1 MPWPAC
7 HVFGVPARS
16 FTFRLRNA
24 FYGGFDGALSAAEAT
39 VLLRAVILQHI
50 NPLRQPIN
58 PSKAKASTT
67 THPSISLLLAG
78 SKALKRPLVRKP
90 MGHPLGLNPAGVL
103 LFRNRALGGA
113 AESTVLLRAT
123 AKASTPFHPH
133 PSIHLPLLL
142 AGSKVLKRPL
152 VRKPMGHPLGLNP
165 AGVLLFRNRALGGVS
180 AAESRVLLR
189 ATAKASTPF
198 HTHPS
203 IHPSLFAFSYPRCC
217 YGPRPKLPPHSTP
230 IHPSIHPSISP
241 FAFSWFEGAATA
253 LGPQTNWPPL
263 GRESC
268 WGSAVSQPC
277 PRRCSRIHGAAQGH
291 GQSFHPIPP
300 PSIHPSLF
308 AFSWFEG
315 AETAPGPQTNGPPLG
330 PESCWGSAVSQP
342 CPRRCFCSRIQGAA
356 QGHGQSFHPI
366 PYPSIHP
373 SIHLSLLL
381 AIHGA
386 AMGHGQSF
394 HPIPPPSI
402 HPSIYL
408 SLLLAGSKVLKRPLV
423 RRPIGHPLGVNPAGV
438 LLFRNRALGGVSV
451 AESTVLLR
459 AAAKASTFHPI
470 PLPSIHPS
478 IHPSISL
485 LL

>member
-1 MPWPAC
+1 MTAPHHWPAC
-7 HVFGVPARS
+7 AYFWHALASLSCFWRASRS

-24 FYGGFDGALSAAEAT
+24 FYGGFDGALSAAEST
-39 VLLRAVILQHI
+39 VLLRAVILQPI
-50 NPLRQPIN
+50 NPLRQPIQGQ
-58 PSKAKASTT
+58 SFHH
-67 THPSISLLLAG
+67 HP
-78 SKALKRPLVRKP
+78 P
-90 MGHPLGLNPAGVL
+90 
-103 LFRNRALGGA
+103 
-113 AESTVLLRAT
+113 
-123 AKASTPFHPH
+123 
-133 PSIHLPLLL
+133 IHL
-142 AGSKVLKRPL
+142 
-152 VRKPMGHPLGLNP
+152 
-165 AGVLLFRNRALGGVS
+165 
-180 AAESRVLLR
+180 
-189 ATAKASTPF
+189 
-198 HTHPS
+198 
-203 IHPSLFAFSYPRCC
+203 
-217 YGPRPKLPPHSTP
+217 
-230 IHPSIHPSISP
+230 
-241 FAFSWFEGAATA
+241 FAFSWFEGAETA
-253 LGPQTNWPPL
+253 P
-263 GRESC
+263 GR
-268 WGSAVSQPC
+268 SAVSQPC

-300 PSIHPSLF
+300 PSIHPSISLCF
-308 AFSWFEG
+308 YSWFEG

-366 PYPSIHP
+366 PYPSIH
-373 SIHLSLLL
+373 LSLLL

-386 AMGHGQSF
+386 AQGHGQSF

-470 PLPSIHPS
+470 PLSSIHPS
-478 IHPSISL
+478 IHLFAFIAGSKVLKRPLVRKPMGHPLGLNPAGVL
-485 LL
+485 LFRNRALGGVSAAESTVLHIQVAQCFLWLFRRCSFGS

>member
-39 VLLRAVILQHI
+39 VLLRAVILQPI

-90 MGHPLGLNPAGVL
+90 MGHPLGLNPAGVV

-133 PSIHLPLLL
+133 PSIHPSLFAFSWFEGAETAPGPQTNGPPLGPESCWGSAVSQPCPKRCFCSRIQGAAQGHGQSFHPIPYPSIHPSLFAFSYPRCCYGPRPKLPPHSTPIHPSIHLSLFAFSWFEGAETALGPQTNWPPLGRESCWGSAVSQPCPRRCFCSRIHGVVLLRAAAKASTFHPIPL
-142 AGSKVLKRPL
+142 PSIHPSIHLFAFIAGSKVLKRPL

-165 AGVLLFRNRALGGVS
+165 AGVLLFRNRALGG
-180 AAESRVLLR
+180 AAESTVLLR

-198 HTHPS
+198 H
-203 IHPSLFAFSYPRCC
+203 
-217 YGPRPKLPPHSTP
+217 PH
-230 IHPSIHPSISP
+230 
-241 FAFSWFEGAATA
+241 
-253 LGPQTNWPPL
+253 
-263 GRESC
+263 
-268 WGSAVSQPC
+268 
-277 PRRCSRIHGAAQGH
+277 
-291 GQSFHPIPP
+291 

-373 SIHLSLLL
+373 SISLC
-381 AIHGA
+381 
-386 AMGHGQSF
+386 F
-394 HPIPPPSI
+394 
-402 HPSIYL
+402 
-408 SLLLAGSKVLKRPLV
+408 
-423 RRPIGHPLGVNPAGV
+423 
-438 LLFRNRALGGVSV
+438 
-451 AESTVLLR
+451 
-459 AAAKASTFHPI
+459 
-470 PLPSIHPS
+470 
-478 IHPSISL
+478 
-485 LL
+485 

>member
-39 VLLRAVILQHI
+39 VLLRAVILQPI

-78 SKALKRPLVRKP
+78 SKALQR
-90 MGHPLGLNPAGVL
+90 
-103 LFRNRALGGA
+103 
-113 AESTVLLRAT
+113 
-123 AKASTPFHPH
+123 
-133 PSIHLPLLL
+133 
-142 AGSKVLKRPL
+142 
-152 VRKPMGHPLGLNP
+152 
-165 AGVLLFRNRALGGVS
+165 
-180 AAESRVLLR
+180 
-189 ATAKASTPF
+189 
-198 HTHPS
+198 
-203 IHPSLFAFSYPRCC
+203 
-217 YGPRPKLPPHSTP
+217 
-230 IHPSIHPSISP
+230 
-241 FAFSWFEGAATA
+241 
-253 LGPQTNWPPL
+253 PQTNGPPL
-263 GRESC
+263 GPESC

-300 PSIHPSLF
+300 PSIHPSIHPSLF

-373 SIHLSLLL
+373 SICLLL

-423 RRPIGHPLGVNPAGV
+423 RKPMGHPLGLNPAGV
-438 LLFRNRALGGVSV
+438 LLFRNRALGGVSA
-451 AESTVLLR
+451 AESRVLLR
-459 AAAKASTFHPI
+459 ATAKASTPFHT
-470 PLPSIHPS
+470 HPS
-478 IHPSISL
+478 IHPSVCF
-485 LL
+485 

>member
-1 MPWPAC
+1 MPWE
-7 HVFGVPARS
+7 VFLQPNPRCC
-16 FTFRLRNA
+16 TFRLRNA
-24 FYGGFDGALSAAEAT
+24 FYGGFDGALSAAEST
-39 VLLRAVILQHI
+39 VLLRAVILQPI

-103 LFRNRALGGA
+103 LFRNRALARCFCSRIHGA
-113 AESTVLLRAT
+113 AYGPRPKLPPH
-123 AKASTPFHPH
+123 STPIHPH
-133 PSIHLPLLL
+133 PSIYLSLLL

-203 IHPSLFAFSYPRCC
+203 IHPSVFAFSYPRCC

-230 IHPSIHPSISP
+230 IHPSIHLSL
-241 FAFSWFEGAATA
+241 FAFSWFEGAETA

-263 GRESC
+263 GHESC

-277 PRRCSRIHGAAQGH
+277 PRRCFCSRIHGVAQSR
-291 GQSFHPIPP
+291 GQSFHIPP
-300 PSIHPSLF
+300 YSTPIHPSIHPSISLLLY
-308 AFSWFEG
+308 SWFEG

-330 PESCWGSAVSQP
+330 PESCWGSAVPQP
-342 CPRRCFCSRIQGAA
+342 CPGRCFCSRIHGAA
-356 QGHGQSFHPI
+356 Q
-366 PYPSIHP
+366 
-373 SIHLSLLL
+373 
-381 AIHGA
+381 
-386 AMGHGQSF
+386 GHGQSF

-402 HPSIYL
+402 HPSIHL

-423 RRPIGHPLGVNPAGV
+423 RKPLGHPLGVNPAGV
-438 LLFRNRALGGVSV
+438 LLCFG
-451 AESTVLLR
+451 TV
-459 AAAKASTFHPI
+459 
-470 PLPSIHPS
+470 PSEMFP
-478 IHPSISL
+478 
-485 LL
+485 

>member
-24 FYGGFDGALSAAEAT
+24 FYGGFDGALSAAEST
-39 VLLRAVILQHI
+39 VLLRAVILQPI

-133 PSIHLPLLL
+133 PSIHL
-142 AGSKVLKRPL
+142 
-152 VRKPMGHPLGLNP
+152 
-165 AGVLLFRNRALGGVS
+165 
-180 AAESRVLLR
+180 
-189 ATAKASTPF
+189 
-198 HTHPS
+198 
-203 IHPSLFAFSYPRCC
+203 SL
-217 YGPRPKLPPHSTP
+217 
-230 IHPSIHPSISP
+230 
-241 FAFSWFEGAATA
+241 FAFSWFEGAETA
-253 LGPQTNWPPL
+253 PGPQTNWPPL

-277 PRRCSRIHGAAQGH
+277 PRRCFCSRIHGVAQSR
-291 GQSFHPIPP
+291 GQSFHIPP
-300 PSIHPSLF
+300 YSTPIHPSIHPSIHLF
-308 AFSWFEG
+308 AFSFYSWFEG

-342 CPRRCFCSRIQGAA
+342 CPGRCFCSRIHGAA
-356 QGHGQSFHPI
+356 Q
-366 PYPSIHP
+366 
-373 SIHLSLLL
+373 
-381 AIHGA
+381 
-386 AMGHGQSF
+386 GHGQSF

-402 HPSIYL
+402 HPSI
-408 SLLLAGSKVLKRPLV
+408 
-423 RRPIGHPLGVNPAGV
+423 
-438 LLFRNRALGGVSV
+438 
-451 AESTVLLR
+451 
-459 AAAKASTFHPI
+459 
-470 PLPSIHPS
+470 
-478 IHPSISL
+478 HPSISL
-485 LL
+485 CF

>member
-1 MPWPAC
+1 MPWE
-7 HVFGVPARS
+7 VFLQPNPRCC
-16 FTFRLRNA
+16 TFRLRNA
-24 FYGGFDGALSAAEAT
+24 FYGGFDGALSAAEST
-39 VLLRAVILQHI
+39 VLLRAVILQPI

-133 PSIHLPLLL
+133 PSIH
-142 AGSKVLKRPL
+142 
-152 VRKPMGHPLGLNP
+152 
-165 AGVLLFRNRALGGVS
+165 
-180 AAESRVLLR
+180 
-189 ATAKASTPF
+189 
-198 HTHPS
+198 
-203 IHPSLFAFSYPRCC
+203 
-217 YGPRPKLPPHSTP
+217 
-230 IHPSIHPSISP
+230 
-241 FAFSWFEGAATA
+241 
-253 LGPQTNWPPL
+253 
-263 GRESC
+263 
-268 WGSAVSQPC
+268 
-277 PRRCSRIHGAAQGH
+277 
-291 GQSFHPIPP
+291 
-300 PSIHPSLF
+300 PSLF

-330 PESCWGSAVSQP
+330 PEFCWGSAVSQP

-386 AMGHGQSF
+386 AQGHGQSF

-402 HPSIYL
+402 HPSI
-408 SLLLAGSKVLKRPLV
+408 SLC
-423 RRPIGHPLGVNPAGV
+423 
-438 LLFRNRALGGVSV
+438 F
-451 AESTVLLR
+451 
-459 AAAKASTFHPI
+459 
-470 PLPSIHPS
+470 
-478 IHPSISL
+478 
-485 LL
+485 

>member
-24 FYGGFDGALSAAEAT
+24 FYGGFDGALSAAEST
-39 VLLRAVILQHI
+39 VLLRAVILQPI

-67 THPSISLLLAG
+67 THPSIALLLAG

-133 PSIHLPLLL
+133 PSIH
-142 AGSKVLKRPL
+142 
-152 VRKPMGHPLGLNP
+152 
-165 AGVLLFRNRALGGVS
+165 
-180 AAESRVLLR
+180 
-189 ATAKASTPF
+189 
-198 HTHPS
+198 
-203 IHPSLFAFSYPRCC
+203 
-217 YGPRPKLPPHSTP
+217 
-230 IHPSIHPSISP
+230 
-241 FAFSWFEGAATA
+241 
-253 LGPQTNWPPL
+253 
-263 GRESC
+263 
-268 WGSAVSQPC
+268 
-277 PRRCSRIHGAAQGH
+277 
-291 GQSFHPIPP
+291 
-300 PSIHPSLF
+300 PSLF

-330 PESCWGSAVSQP
+330 PESWWGSAVSQP

-373 SIHLSLLL
+373 SLFAFSYPRCCYGPRPKLPPHSTPIH
-381 AIHGA
+381 
-386 AMGHGQSF
+386 
-394 HPIPPPSI
+394 PSI

-438 LLFRNRALGGVSV
+438 LLFRNRAPIGGVSV

-478 IHPSISL
+478 IHLFAFIAGSKVLKRPLVRKPMGHPLGLNPAGVLLFRNRALGGVSAAAHSGCAMLSMAVSTVLFRQLNPQCCSGPLYFNPSTHYVNPSTHPRPKLPPPPTHPSL
-485 LL
+485 CF